1 MVEGDEAAIAAAKKS
16 WRFRR
21 QMKRLFFAWLVP
33 FLLIGEVG
41 ASWFGI
47 FLAWHAPMS
56 MADAKLIGEGQL

>member
-47 FLAWHAPMS
+47 FLSPCS
-56 MADAKLIGEGQL
+56 DGDG